1 MEYTDTAPR
10 FGRGRDRSGTSEAS
24 TADSPTATVGSRAAQ
39 IKIRTIPENV
49 IFLMILWPK
58 M

>member
-1 MEYTDTAPR
+1 MEYTDPAPR

-24 TADSPTATVGSRAAQ
+24 TAYSPTATAGSRAAQ
-39 IKIRTIPENV
+39 IKIVTISENV
-49 IFLMILWPK
+49 IFLVFLQSK

>member
-1 MEYTDTAPR
+1 MGHTAPAPR

-24 TADSPTATVGSRAAQ
+24 TAYSPTATVGSRAAQ
-39 IKIRTIPENV
+39 IKIVTISENV